1 MNRAAEPYLKVSQAV
16 NGFAASRV
24 LHVAIEL
31 DLFTSLTEDGKTAVQ
46 LSRLLGVHPGAI
58 ELLLNAL
65 TSMGLLRKEAERFFA
80 MPVSHTYLSRA
91 GPKYL
96 GHWIRHEARGWERWS
111 RLHEAIRTGRP
122 VQPAEQIYQTPVEL
136 EEFIRGLHELALAR
150 GDARWLARAIS
161 LVRCRT
167 LLDLGG
173 GAGTYSS
180 LFCRANPQL
189 EATVVDLPETLKVTR
204 KILREF
210 DLSGRVRM
218 LEADYRRDP
227 IQGGPYDVAFLSN
240 ILHAEAE
247 ATNRQIL
254 AHIFEVLT
262 PGGTLII
269 KDHVM
274 SADHTEP
281 TNGAL
286 FALEMLLSTRG
297 RTYSFGEIAAWLAA
311 AGYEDPTELPMESPS
326 NVSLVAATRPGRR
339 ALVVLPRPAA
349 KLEIA
354 NPAEPRAE
362 FPQADSGGHETS
374 VPSPSR
380 GRAPSATPQRK
391 TPPAPRRKGTTAKQA
406 PARSSRSRN
415 TRASSR
421 PKSTSSKTRR
431 SSNSR

>member
-31 DLFTSLTEDGKTAVQ
+31 DLFTSLTEDGKTAAQ

-80 MPVSHTYLSRA
+80 TPVSHTYLSRA

-111 RLHEAIRTGRP
+111 RLLEAIRTGRP
-122 VQPAEQIYQTPVEL
+122 VQPAEQIYQTPAEL

-218 LEADYRRDP
+218 LEADYRRDS
-227 IQGGPYDVAFLSN
+227 IQGGPYDVALLSN

-247 ATNRQIL
+247 PTNRQIL
-254 AHIFEVLT
+254 THIFEVLN

-281 TNGAL
+281 ANGAL

-297 RTYSFGEIAAWLAA
+297 RTYSFGEISAWLAA
-311 AGYEDPTELPMESPS
+311 AGFQDVTELPMESPS
-326 NVSLVAATRPGRR
+326 NVSLVAATRPGKR

-349 KLEIA
+349 KVEVA
-354 NPAEPRAE
+354 RPAEPRAE
-362 FPQADSGGHETS
+362 SPQADPVGPDSS
-374 VPSPSR
+374 APPPVR
-380 GRAPSATPQRK
+380 GRGPRTTPQRK
-391 TPPAPRRKGTTAKQA
+391 RPPAPRHKSTTAKQA
-406 PARSSRSRN
+406 PARPSRSRG
-415 TRASSR
+415 ASSR
-421 PKSTSSKTRR
+421 PNSTSSKTRR

>member
-24 LHVAIEL
+24 LHVAVEL
-31 DLFTSLTEDGKTAVQ
+31 DLFTSLTEDGKTAAQ

-65 TSMGLLRKEAERFFA
+65 TSMGFLRKEAERFFA
-80 MPVSHTYLSRA
+80 TPVSHTYLSRF

-96 GHWIRHEARGWERWS
+96 GHWIRHEAHGWERWS
-111 RLHEAIRTGRP
+111 RLRDAIRTGKP
-122 VQPAEQIYQTPVEL
+122 VQPAEQIYQTPAEL
-136 EEFIRGLHELALAR
+136 EEFIRGMHELALAR

-173 GAGTYSS
+173 GPGTYAS

-210 DLSGRVRM
+210 DLSGRVRV
-218 LEADYRRDP
+218 LEADYRRDR
-227 IQGGPYDVAFLSN
+227 IQGGPYDVALLSN
-240 ILHAEAE
+240 ILHAETE
-247 ATNRQIL
+247 ATNRQLL
-254 AHIFEVLT
+254 ANIFEVLS
-262 PGGTLII
+262 PGGALII

-281 TNGAL
+281 ANGAL

-311 AGYEDPTELPMESPS
+311 AGFHDTSELPMESPS
-326 NVSLVAATRPGRR
+326 NVSLVLATRPGKP

-349 KLEIA
+349 KLDVA

-362 FPQADSGGHETS
+362 SPQHA
-374 VPSPSR
+374 SR
-380 GRAPSATPQRK
+380 GPEASDPSHSPVRTSAATQQRQK
-391 TPPAPRRKGTTAKQA
+391 PPAPRRKNTA
-406 PARSSRSRN
+406 PAPAAARRRSSQSRSRR
-415 TRASSR
+415 TPTSSARSRRPSSSR
-421 PKSTSSKTRR
+421 
-431 SSNSR
+431 